1 MTAMATGRLPLRVTV
16 GDTWL
21 PLALEAAPNETV
33 AQVKAQ
39 ALAACGI
46 NAARAGDYEVKRGGA
61 RLPDERRTL
70 EALGVKP
77 GTALIVLARRRRPV
91 R

>member
-1 MTAMATGRLPLRVTV
+1 MTALATGPLPLRVTV

-21 PLALEAAPNETV
+21 PLPLEAAPNETV
-33 AQVKAQ
+33 GQVKAR
-39 ALAACGI
+39 ALTACGI
-46 NAARAGDYEVKRGGA
+46 DAARAGEYEVKLGGA

>member
-1 MTAMATGRLPLRVTV
+1 
-16 GDTWL
+16 
-21 PLALEAAPNETV
+21 
-33 AQVKAQ
+33 AQVKAL
-39 ALAACGI
+39 ALTACGI
-46 NAARAGDYEVKRGGA
+46 DAARAGDYEVKRGGA

>member
-1 MTAMATGRLPLRVTV
+1 MSAAATGSLPLRVTV
-16 GDTWL
+16 GDTWM
-21 PLALEAAPNETV
+21 PLEIDAAPNETV
-33 AQVKAQ
+33 AQVKAR
-39 ALAACGI
+39 ALAASGI
-46 NAARAGDYEVKRGGA
+46 DAARAGDYEVKLGGA

-70 EALGVKP
+70 EALEVKP

>member
-1 MTAMATGRLPLRVTV
+1 MMAVSTALLSLRVTV

-21 PLALEAAPNETV
+21 PLPLEAAPNETV
-33 AQVKAQ
+33 GRVKAR

-46 NAARAGDYEVKRGGA
+46 DAARAGEYEVKLGGA
-61 RLPDERRTL
+61 LLPDERRTL

-77 GTALIVLARRRRPV
+77 GMALIVLARRRRPV

>member
-1 MTAMATGRLPLRVTV
+1 MTASATGPLPLRVTV

-21 PLALEAAPNETV
+21 PLLLEAAPNETV
-33 AQVKAQ
+33 AQVKAL
-39 ALAACGI
+39 ALTACGI
-46 NAARAGDYEVKRGGA
+46 DAARAGDYEVKRGGA